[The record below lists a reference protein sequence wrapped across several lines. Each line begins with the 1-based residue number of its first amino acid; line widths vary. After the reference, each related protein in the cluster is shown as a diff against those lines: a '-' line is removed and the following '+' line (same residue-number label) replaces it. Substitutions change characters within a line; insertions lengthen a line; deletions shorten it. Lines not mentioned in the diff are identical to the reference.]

1 MPEPNRG
8 PAWLVLPTYNEAA
21 NIEPF
26 VAAVRS
32 NLPADAR
39 ILIVDD
45 SSPDGT
51 GERADRLAERLPN
64 VSVLH
69 RRDKE
74 GLGPAYIAGFRR
86 ALAAGA
92 GLVLEM
98 DSDFSHEPA
107 YLPRLLE
114 ASRRA
119 DLVIGSRY
127 VEGGGVSD
135 WGPVRRMLSRG
146 GSTYS
151 RLVLGVEVHDLT
163 GGFKCFRREVLEAI
177 DLDSVEVRGY
187 AFQVEMTYRAIQL
200 GFSVVEVPILFRD
213 RRAGESK
220 MDGSIV
226 AEAIFGLPRLRF
238 GSHHV
243 ERTEPPR
250 EEPSVEEA

>member
-1 MPEPNRG
+1 MPAPHRG

-26 VAAVRS
+26 VAAARS

-51 GERADRLAERLPN
+51 GERADRLAERLHN

-86 ALAAGA
+86 ALAGGA

-98 DSDFSHEPA
+98 DSDFSHDPA

-135 WGPVRRMLSRG
+135 WGPVRRVLSRG
-146 GSTYS
+146 GGTYS

-200 GFSVVEVPILFRD
+200 GFSVVEVPIHFRD

-220 MDGSIV
+220 MDRTIV
-226 AEAIFGLPRLRF
+226 AEAIFRLPRLRF
-238 GSHHV
+238 GAHHV
-243 ERTEPPR
+243 ERGERPR
-250 EEPSVEEA
+250 EEPTVEEA

>member
-1 MPEPNRG
+1 MNEANRG

-21 NIEPF
+21 NVEPF
-26 VAAVRS
+26 VAAARA

-45 SSPDGT
+45 GSPDGT

-69 RRDKE
+69 RRVKE

-86 ALAAGA
+86 ALASGA

-98 DSDFSHEPA
+98 DSDFSHDPA
-107 YLPRLLE
+107 YLPRMLD
-114 ASRRA
+114 AARTA
-119 DLVIGSRY
+119 DVVIGSRY
-127 VEGGGVSD
+127 VPGGEVSD
-135 WGPVRRMLSRG
+135 WGPVRRVLSRG
-146 GSTYS
+146 GSTYA
-151 RLVLGVEVHDLT
+151 RLVLGVHVRDLT

-177 DLDSVEVRGY
+177 DLDSIWVRGY
-187 AFQVEMTYRAIQL
+187 AFQVEMTYRALQH
-200 GFSVVEVPILFRD
+200 GFTVAEVPIVFRD

-220 MDGSIV
+220 MDGAIV
-226 AEAIFGLPRLRF
+226 AEAILRLPRLRF

-243 ERTEPPR
+243 EREERPR
-250 EEPSVEEA
+250 EEPTVEEA